1 MEIEFL
7 GYSSGQ
13 KKVWTRSF
21 ESNPENVLYLIL
33 VEVKGISTY
42 KRATILCAL
51 LYVIY
56 TSFKKAR
63 QTSKAAR
70 EQCREL
76 LSTLAISSNHAL
88 LCSWL

>member
-7 GYSSGQ
+7 GYPSGQ
-13 KKVWTRSF
+13 KKVCARSF

-33 VEVKGISTY
+33 LEVKGVSTY
-42 KRATILCAL
+42 KRSTILCAL

-56 TSFKKAR
+56 TSFKKAK
-63 QTSKAAR
+63 QTSKPAR

-76 LSTLAISSNHAL
+76 LSTLAISFNRAL
-88 LCSWL
+88 LCSGL